1 MAARMSIETRNGL
14 TVHGYANRLKAANVK
29 QNTAPIKPAS
39 DNRWPEKTSLEM
51 FQNVLLSTL
60 NTNAMERTVS
70 STGEMLIRSR
80 RTASRD
86 KRVFTEA
93 IIELSQI

>member
-1 MAARMSIETRNGL
+1 MS
-14 TVHGYANRLKAANVK
+14 
-29 QNTAPIKPAS
+29 
-39 DNRWPEKTSLEM
+39 
-51 FQNVLLSTL
+51 QNVLLSTL

>member
-1 MAARMSIETRNGL
+1 MSIETRNGL

-29 QNTAPIKPAS
+29 QNTAPIKPTS
-39 DNRWPEKTSLEM
+39 DNRCPEKTSLEM

>member
-1 MAARMSIETRNGL
+1 MNASLLRGRLQVRILPGSPLLPENVPYLRGKPNAWREGGGL
-14 TVHGYANRLKAANVK
+14 
-29 QNTAPIKPAS
+29 P
-39 DNRWPEKTSLEM
+39 
-51 FQNVLLSTL
+51 VL
-60 NTNAMERTVS
+60 VS